1 LVVGKDV
8 TYVNVPC
15 EAAKDAM
22 IGLGMPDWLADIY
35 NELFTNFSQ
44 NGANFATNDVEEI
57 TGHPATTYEQFV
69 KDFAGAFG
77 AD

>member
-1 LVVGKDV
+1 MAWG
-8 TYVNVPC
+8 C
-15 EAAKDAM
+15 Q
-22 IGLGMPDWLADIY
+22 IGWLIY

-44 NGANFATNDVEEI
+44 NDATFATNEVEEI